1 MNSHWRVDLEEGDD
15 VKGTVLSVILLTVL
29 ASARAAEPVVSRE
42 YAAGWIEYYACIY
55 QVPVELVDAVIE
67 VESGWNPYAVSPK
80 GAAGL
85 MQLMPGTAV
94 RFGVW
99 NRFRIEENI
108 RAGVAYLA
116 WLIRI
121 FQGDLRLVTAA
132 YLVGE
137 SPIRSRG
144 IFFSGGIQIRKPRG
158 RTIPR
163 QTAREGAFPGGLR
176 RGNGKMRGDKCTE
189 QRGF

>member
-1 MNSHWRVDLEEGDD
+1 M
-15 VKGTVLSVILLTVL
+15 KGTVLSVILLTVL
-29 ASARAAEPVVSRE
+29 ASARAAEPVASRE
-42 YAAGWIEYYACIY
+42 YADGWIEYYACIY

-80 GAAGL
+80 GAVGL

-99 NRFRIEENI
+99 NRFRIDENI
-108 RAGVAYLA
+108 QAGVAYLA
-116 WLIRI
+116 WLILI

-144 IFFSGGIQIRKPRG
+144 LAYSSPEVYRYVSRVAELYRAKRLVRVPLQADSGEAA
-158 RTIPR
+158 
-163 QTAREGAFPGGLR
+163 AR
-176 RGNGKMRGDKCTE
+176 
-189 QRGF
+189 